1 MDALLLLIPP
11 VLAGLIASFLFE
23 PFLEPKPSPIMQ
35 RALPSLLLHIGTWL
49 LLFAVALL
57 LCRRPWFAVVII
69 GALQL
74 LLLLVHQAKYV
85 SLREAFIFQDFE
97 YFTDAI
103 KHPRLYLPFFGVVR
117 TLAATVGFIGALI
130 IGMLVETPL
139 TETLALPLLALHWS
153 VMLACGL
160 LLIRLGLKNCPPMSF
175 DPAGDLYRMGQ
186 IPFYWAYWQEEKR
199 VRALDLSGSPF
210 KNPPEPADNTKKP
223 HIVVVQSE
231 SFFDPRPLSNN
242 IKASV
247 LTHFDRIKTESDY
260 HGRLQVPAW
269 GANTVRTECAFLSGL
284 TPDQMGIHRFNP
296 YRLLAGQGI
305 PNLAGHLKQ
314 QGYKTVCIHPYP
326 ASFYLRDQ
334 VFPRL
339 GFDQFIDINSFDAR
353 QKSGQYIGDLA
364 VADKINTLLA
374 DQDAGQPLFIFVIT
388 MENHGPLHLEQP
400 NPADYELFY
409 HHAPDAGCEDLSV
422 YLRHLNNADLMIERL
437 KDGLLHA
444 ARAGDDNHASPAKG
458 REGMLCWY
466 GDHVPIMANVYAQL
480 GEPDGD
486 TDYFIWKTTRP
497 DAHPEAGINTANPT
511 AVCAHELATLMLR
524 VAQ

>member
-1 MDALLLLIPP
+1 MDALLLLMPP

-23 PFLEPKPSPIMQ
+23 PFLEPKPSPIRQ
-35 RALPSLLLHIGTWL
+35 RSLSSLLIHIGTWL
-49 LLFAVALL
+49 LLFAVMLL
-57 LCRRPWFAVVII
+57 LFRRPWFAVVII
-69 GALQL
+69 GAIQL
-74 LLLLVHQAKYV
+74 LLLLVHQAKYF

-103 KHPRLYLPFFGVVR
+103 KHPRLYLPFFGVAR
-117 TLAATVGFIGALI
+117 TIAATIGFIGALI
-130 IGMLVETPL
+130 VGMLMETPL
-139 TETLALPLLALHWS
+139 TETIALPLLASLWF

-160 LLIRLGLKNCPPMSF
+160 LLIRLGLKNCPPISC
-175 DPAGDLYRMGQ
+175 DPGKDLYSMGQ

-199 VRALDLSGSPF
+199 VREIDLSGSPF
-210 KNPPEPADNTKKP
+210 QNPPEPADDTKRP

-242 IKASV
+242 IKPTV

-284 TPDQMGIHRFNP
+284 PPDQLGIHRFNP

-305 PNLAGHLKQ
+305 PTLASHLKQ
-314 QGYKTVCIHPYP
+314 RGYRTVCIHPYP
-326 ASFYLRDQ
+326 AGFYLRDR

-339 GFDQFIDINSFDAR
+339 GFDQFIDINSFDAQ

-364 VADKINTLLA
+364 VADKINELLA
-374 DQDAGQPLFIFVIT
+374 AQDANQPVFIFVIT
-388 MENHGPLHLEQP
+388 MENHGPLHLEQS
-400 NPADYELFY
+400 NPDDHAVFY
-409 HHAPDAGCEDLSV
+409 HQAPHAGCEDLTV

-437 KDGLLHA
+437 KEGLLHS
-444 ARAGDDNHASPAKG
+444 RLGHDNETTPEKA
-458 REGMLCWY
+458 REGILCWY
-466 GDHVPIMANVYAQL
+466 GDHVPIMATVYAQL

-486 TDYFIWKTTRP
+486 TDYFIWKTARP
-497 DAHPEAGINTANPT
+497 DANSEAGDKT
-511 AVCAHELATLMLR
+511 VCAHELAALMLGI
-524 VAQ
+524 VNTLE